1 MYLNQYSEVTRLIKM
16 RLGGPI
22 FNRYDDAESWASAVR
37 ASGYRA
43 AYCPLDLVE
52 NGSQNECKKL
62 VDAARKLDIV
72 IAEVPSWSNPISRD
86 ERVRKE
92 AIELCQK
99 RLELAERVGANCC
112 VNIAGSNGESMS
124 EPHPENLNSDTF
136 DRIVESV
143 REIIDA
149 VKPKKTSYA
158 LEMSPWVHP
167 ASPNSY
173 LRFINTIKR
182 ERLAAHLDPVNVIS
196 TIHRFYYNAA
206 FLEECFTL
214 LGPYVRSCHAKDII
228 LRKKLTVHLDEVRP
242 GLGNLDYRKYL
253 RLIEH
258 LDPDMPLMLEH
269 LETET
274 EYKKAADH
282 IRVVAKETGIKI

>member
-1 MYLNQYSEVTRLIKM
+1 M

-22 FNRYDDAESWASAVR
+22 FKPYDDAESWAHAVR
-37 ASGYRA
+37 TSGYRA
-43 AYCPLDLVE
+43 AYCPLELVE
-52 NGSQNECKKL
+52 NGSPSECLKL
-62 VDAARKLDIV
+62 VDAAKKLDIV
-72 IAEVPSWSNPISRD
+72 IAEVPAWSNPISRD
-86 ERVRKE
+86 ERVRRK
-92 AIELCQK
+92 AIELCQR

-112 VNIAGSNGESMS
+112 INLAGSNGESKS

-149 VKPKKTSYA
+149 VKPKRTSYV

-167 ASPNSY
+167 TSPNSY
-173 LRFINTIKR
+173 LRFINKIKR
-182 ERLAAHLDPVNVIS
+182 EGFAAHLDPVNVVS

-206 FLEECFTL
+206 FLEECFTT

-228 LRKKLTVHLDEVRP
+228 LRKKLTVQLNEVRP
-242 GLGNLDYRKYL
+242 GLGKLDYSKYL

-269 LETET
+269 LKTEK
-274 EYKKAADH
+274 EYTKAADY
-282 IRVVAKETGIKI
+282 IRMVAKGIGIAI